1 MTEISIPGEELN
13 TASSNMQKVL
23 QLFGNTNT
31 AALNLQDALGASD
44 TLVSGTAND
53 FDSRWSDGQSQLQD
67 EGQKII
73 DAINKIISTFTDT
86 DNNLADQLT
95 SGSGGSTS

>member
-53 FDSRWSDGQSQLQD
+53 FDSRWSDGQ
-67 EGQKII
+67 
-73 DAINKIISTFTDT
+73 INKIISTFTDT